1 MKMKIEQRWR
11 EKIELQD
18 GRHFPKSIFFYGEIW
33 YVFYG
38 VEQTSNVISFYFIML
53 HQSTPG
59 SLIREPIFFQ
69 KEHIQE
75 QSQPLGS
82 HQSHNQAASHRV
94 KWIPS
99 SPAKS
104 LSIREQSYA
113 IREWS
118 YRIQANRFLQN
129 AKQTQHAAALIRLL
143 HPSPQSQYSQEQS
156 QPLGWHQSNNQAA
169 SYREKW
175 IPSSPVKS
183 FRTREQS
190 YPIRE
195 WSFRIQENRF
205 LQNAKQ
211 KQHVAALIQLL
222 HPSPKSQYSQEQSQP
237 VGRHL
242 SHNQAASHQEK
253 WKSNSE
259 KGRFFFPHYSHPP
272 YRSVLTSKKVAEQV
286 ALGILG
292 VLAWWEPGSASLH
305 CSLVSWWLLHP
316 PV

>member
-11 EKIELQD
+11 GKIELQD

-104 LSIREQSYA
+104 LSIREQSY
-113 IREWS
+113 
-118 YRIQANRFLQN
+118 
-129 AKQTQHAAALIRLL
+129 
-143 HPSPQSQYSQEQS
+143 
-156 QPLGWHQSNNQAA
+156 
-169 SYREKW
+169 
-175 IPSSPVKS
+175 
-183 FRTREQS
+183 
-190 YPIRE
+190 PIRE

-259 KGRFFFPHYSHPP
+259 KGTFFFPHYSHPP

-286 ALGILG
+286 ALGVLG
-292 VLAWWEPGSASLH
+292 VLA
-305 CSLVSWWLLHP
+305 
-316 PV
+316 